1 MKRKI
6 TAAALILI
14 SLISIV
20 LVLTKTPILD
30 IENYEDGKSEYLDY
44 YIFSYKITKSR
55 DILSHIIEVYSG
67 KGGNYDKLK
76 PLFDDAFEARDEF
89 PQDTIVYNAF
99 TYTDDCYIRFLLSNA
114 KLEQADKFCDECFAK
129 GEYAKIH
136 TGLHSIG
143 LFSTNPELKKF
154 AFEKLKSLVQSDMY
168 QSSIE
173 NKIDPSNMTEAGKL
187 SAWAEYTELLFLKGE
202 YDSVLKEVEKMANNK
217 ENGYSLIFYTLSSM
231 EDSDDEK
238 KDGLT
243 EKAINILVSS
253 DCASDE
259 DIIRIKEYFQTEQ
272 K

>member
-20 LVLTKTPILD
+20 LVLVKTPILD
-30 IENYEDGKSEYLDY
+30 IENYEDEKSEYLDY

-55 DILSHIIEVYSG
+55 DILSHIIGEYCR
-67 KGGNYDKLK
+67 KGDNYDKLK
-76 PLFDDAFEARDEF
+76 PLFDDVFEIRDEF
-89 PQDTIVYNAF
+89 EQDTIEFNAF
-99 TYTDDCYIRFLLSNA
+99 TYTDECYIFFLLSNGRI
-114 KLEQADKFCDECFAK
+114 EEADKFCNECFAK

-143 LFSTNPELKKF
+143 LFSTNPESKNF
-154 AFEKLKSLVQSDMY
+154 AFEKMKALVESDMY

-173 NKIDPSNMTEAGKL
+173 KKIDHSGMLEAGKL
-187 SAWAEYTELLFLKGE
+187 SAWAEYTHLLFLKGE
-202 YDSVLKEVEKMANNK
+202 YDSVLKEIEKMANNK
-217 ENGYSLIFYTLSSM
+217 ENGYSLIFYTLSLM
-231 EDSDDEK
+231 EDLDDEK
-238 KDGLT
+238 KDKLT

-259 DIIRIKEYFQTEQ
+259 EIIRIKECFQTEQ